1 MRLLKCPKCGEM
13 FSETYKSCP
22 FCQEDEELHSNKPIK
37 RSGRRTGGG
46 RAKPQVG
53 GVAVAVCLV
62 MVLGLIAYT
71 MFGSQITALFAGEK
85 EDPKPTPTKLVM
97 SQTSVDMTV
106 GNSIVLTAFGADKI
120 VFSSSDESVATVAA
134 DGTLRAVG
142 VGSAVVTATDGEQS
156 ATCQVTVEEPAQQPE
171 PPDVPAKGLTLRSI
185 FQDEGTSLDDFSI
198 TPGEEVQ
205 MVVDGTESV
214 VTWKIGDTSVATISA
229 DGVVTGVSND
239 TSKVTTITATVDG
252 QTLTCNVRGRVT
264 N

>member
-142 VGSAVVTATDGEQS
+142 AGSAVVTATDGEQS

-171 PPDVPAKGLTLRSI
+171 QPENKELVLQSTAGSRG
-185 FQDEGTSLDDFSI
+185 EFS
-198 TPGEEVQ
+198 
-205 MVVDGTESV
+205 MY
-214 VTWKIGDTSVATISA
+214 IGDTARLEVVGTDSTISWSIA
-229 DGVVTGVSND
+229 NSAIATVDSEGVVTGISSGKTV
-239 TSKVTTITATVDG
+239 VTATVDE
-252 QTLTCNVRGRVT
+252 QSLTIAVLIW
-264 N
+264 

>member
-142 VGSAVVTATDGEQS
+142 AGSAVVTATDGEQS

-171 PPDVPAKGLTLRSI
+171 PPENKELVLQSTAGSRG
-185 FQDEGTSLDDFSI
+185 EFS
-198 TPGEEVQ
+198 
-205 MVVDGTESV
+205 MY
-214 VTWKIGDTSVATISA
+214 IGDTARLEVVGTDSTISWSIA
-229 DGVVTGVSND
+229 NSAIATVDSEGVVTGISSGKTV
-239 TSKVTTITATVDG
+239 VTATVDE
-252 QTLTCNVRGRVT
+252 QSLTIAVLIW
-264 N
+264 

>member
-13 FSETYKSCP
+13 FSDTYKSCP

-171 PPDVPAKGLTLRSI
+171 PPDVPAEKDLVLQSIYGLRGQ
-185 FQDEGTSLDDFSI
+185 FSLNV
-198 TPGEEVQ
+198 GETAPLE
-205 MVVDGTESV
+205 VDGTDAT
-214 VTWKIGDTSVATISA
+214 VTWSSSDSQIATVDAS
-229 DGVVTGVSND
+229 GVVTAVS
-239 TSKVTTITATVDG
+239 SGKTTITAAVDG
-252 QTLTCNVRGRVT
+252 QTLTIEALVW
-264 N
+264 

>member
-171 PPDVPAKGLTLRSI
+171 QPENKELVLQSTAGSRG
-185 FQDEGTSLDDFSI
+185 EFS
-198 TPGEEVQ
+198 
-205 MVVDGTESV
+205 MY
-214 VTWKIGDTSVATISA
+214 IGDTARLEVVGTDSTISWSIA
-229 DGVVTGVSND
+229 NSAIATVDSEGVVTGISSGKTV
-239 TSKVTTITATVDG
+239 VTATVDE
-252 QTLTCNVRGRVT
+252 QSLTIAVLIW
-264 N
+264 

>member
-1 MRLLKCPKCGEM
+1 M
-13 FSETYKSCP
+13 
-22 FCQEDEELHSNKPIK
+22 
-37 RSGRRTGGG
+37 
-46 RAKPQVG
+46 
-53 GVAVAVCLV
+53 AVCLV

-171 PPDVPAKGLTLRSI
+171 PPDPPAEKDLVLQSI
-185 FQDEGTSLDDFSI
+185 YGTSGDISI
-198 TPGEEVQ
+198 SVGVSAPMEVK
-205 MVVDGTESV
+205 GTESA
-214 VTWKIGDTSVATISA
+214 VTWSMENTSVATVDS
-229 DGVVTGVSND
+229 DGTVTGVASG
-239 TSKVTTITATVDG
+239 KTTLTATVDG
-252 QTLTCNVRGRVT
+252 QTLYCTIRVG
-264 N
+264 

>member
-171 PPDVPAKGLTLRSI
+171 PPDVPAEKDLVLQSIYGLRGQ
-185 FQDEGTSLDDFSI
+185 FSLNV
-198 TPGEEVQ
+198 GETAPLE
-205 MVVDGTESV
+205 VDGTDAT
-214 VTWKIGDTSVATISA
+214 VTWSSSDSQIATVDAS
-229 DGVVTGVSND
+229 GVVTAVS
-239 TSKVTTITATVDG
+239 SGKTTITAAVDG
-252 QTLTCNVRGRVT
+252 QTLTIEALVW
-264 N
+264 

>member
-62 MVLGLIAYT
+62 LVLGLIAYT

-142 VGSAVVTATDGEQS
+142 AGSAVVTATDGEQS

-171 PPDVPAKGLTLRSI
+171 PPENKELVLQSTAGSRG
-185 FQDEGTSLDDFSI
+185 EFS
-198 TPGEEVQ
+198 
-205 MVVDGTESV
+205 MY
-214 VTWKIGDTSVATISA
+214 IGDTARLEVVGTDSTISWSIA
-229 DGVVTGVSND
+229 NSAIATVDSEGVVTGISSGKTV
-239 TSKVTTITATVDG
+239 VTATVDE
-252 QTLTCNVRGRVT
+252 QSLTIAVLIW
-264 N
+264 

>member
-85 EDPKPTPTKLVM
+85 EDPKPAPTKLVM

-171 PPDVPAKGLTLRSI
+171 PPDPPADLSI
-185 FQDEGTSLDDFSI
+185 YSVY
-198 TPGEEVQ
+198 GE
-205 MVVDGTESV
+205 
-214 VTWKIGDTSVATISA
+214 SVATDVTIKVGSDALMEVQGTDSA
-229 DGVVTGVSND
+229 ATWSIADTSIATVDSSGMVTGVAVGD
-239 TSKVTTITATVDG
+239 TTLTATVDG
-252 QTLTCNVRGRVT
+252 QTLTCTIRIRIS
-264 N
+264 

>member
-85 EDPKPTPTKLVM
+85 EDPKPAPTKLVM

-171 PPDVPAKGLTLRSI
+171 PPENKELVLQSTAGSRG
-185 FQDEGTSLDDFSI
+185 EFS
-198 TPGEEVQ
+198 
-205 MVVDGTESV
+205 MY
-214 VTWKIGDTSVATISA
+214 IGDTARLEVVGTDSTISWSIA
-229 DGVVTGVSND
+229 NSAIATVDSEGVVTGISSGKTV
-239 TSKVTTITATVDG
+239 VTATVDE
-252 QTLTCNVRGRVT
+252 QSLTIAVLIW
-264 N
+264 